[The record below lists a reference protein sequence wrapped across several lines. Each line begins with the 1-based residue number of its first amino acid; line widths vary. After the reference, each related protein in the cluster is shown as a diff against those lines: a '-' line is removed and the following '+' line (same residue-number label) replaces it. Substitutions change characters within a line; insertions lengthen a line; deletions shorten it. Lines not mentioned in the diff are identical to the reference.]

1 METTETTT
9 GTGNGRLNLEALT
22 KPFEEERIQQRKGR
36 FGKMLDYVG
45 SHYVIERLNQAM
57 EGYWSFRIVEH
68 LILEDEVIV
77 LGELSSHGITH
88 QQFGSSSIT
97 RGKQDNQPVSIGDDL
112 KGAASDC
119 LKKCAT
125 QFGVGLHLYGLEIKP
140 NGNGGKESAN
150 PQPEEEAEPEE
161 QSHRVTNA
169 QMSKIFQVA
178 KQKGIPQNQLIKK
191 IRNRFSKSL
200 YALTT
205 HEADELLTILEDVP
219 A

>member
-1 METTETTT
+1 METTDTTKA
-9 GTGNGRLNLEALT
+9 TGNGKLNLEALT
-22 KPFEEERIQQRKGR
+22 KPFESEVIQQRKGR
-36 FGKMLDYVG
+36 FGQMLDYVG
-45 SHYVIERLNQAM
+45 AHYVIERLNQAM
-57 EGYWSFRIVEH
+57 EGEWSFCIREH
-68 LILEDEVIV
+68 VILEDEVIV
-77 LGELSSHGITH
+77 IGELSSHGISH

-97 RGKQDNQPVSIGDDL
+97 RGKQDNQPISIGDDL

-140 NGNGGKESAN
+140 NGNGGKE
-150 PQPEEEAEPEE
+150 PTTPHLEEEEPEE

-169 QMSKIFQVA
+169 QMSKIFQIA

-219 A
+219 L

>member
-1 METTETTT
+1 MGTTETTT
-9 GTGNGRLNLEALT
+9 TNGCLNLEALT
-22 KPFEEERIQQRKGR
+22 KPFEKEVIQQRKGR
-36 FGKMLDYVG
+36 FGQMLDYVG
-45 SHYVIERLNQAM
+45 AHYVIERLNSAIKG
-57 EGYWSFRIVEH
+57 EWSFCIKEH
-68 LILEDEVIV
+68 VILEDEVIV
-77 LGELSSHGITH
+77 LGELSSHGISH

-97 RGKQDNQPVSIGDDL
+97 RSKQSNEPVSIGDDL

-150 PQPEEEAEPEE
+150 PRPEEEEEPEE

-191 IRNRFSKSL
+191 IRNRFSKAL

-219 A
+219 S